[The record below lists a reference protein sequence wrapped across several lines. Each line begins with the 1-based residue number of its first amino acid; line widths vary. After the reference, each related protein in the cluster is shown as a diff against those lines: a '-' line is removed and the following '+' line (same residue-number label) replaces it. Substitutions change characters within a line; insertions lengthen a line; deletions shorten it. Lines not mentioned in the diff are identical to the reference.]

1 MDESHYA
8 RGAGGTP
15 GGLLEFVA
23 GTAMAVAG
31 AYLLTTRVTVTSG
44 FWGWWGDSTF
54 GLTLVP
60 LLIGIGILF
69 FNGRSALG
77 WLLMVGGAVIILAGI
92 IANLQIYFR
101 PTSLFSTLM
110 MLGLLAAGLGVVA
123 RSLRSH

>member
-1 MDESHYA
+1 MDDSHYA

-23 GTAMAVAG
+23 GTAMAIAG

-44 FWGWWGDSTF
+44 FWGWWGDNTF

-60 LLIGIGILF
+60 LLIGIGLLF
-69 FNGRSALG
+69 FNGRSVLG
-77 WLLMVGGAVIILAGI
+77 WLLMGGGAVIILAGI
-92 IANLQIYFR
+92 IANLQVYFR
-101 PTSLFSTLM
+101 PTSLFNTLL
-110 MLGLLAAGLGVVA
+110 MLGLLAAGLGIVA